1 MRIAVLSPGSAP
13 DLLGVARV
21 ARAQAAALARRGH
34 DVRLVVPEGG
44 EGHAAEP
51 ACGEDEGFDLYR
63 VPLRAAEGSPLGLE
77 RPSVERRVSEAVA
90 GAELVHLHHWATFSS
105 GLVRRLAPQ
114 RPVVVT
120 LHDAF
125 SACPRGSRLPSSLRV
140 ACPRDRELGGCV
152 GCLAPGEP
160 GSSRESLRARLE
172 RRRLAFERELAAAAR
187 ILVPSRYLLRE
198 LEPCLE
204 LPVGRLVLMPH
215 GLCRRLARAPEPRR
229 EARRLCVL
237 HPGPRS
243 RAEGTLDLVRALAP
257 LGRRVRL
264 VLLGPE
270 RERGLDAELREE
282 GRGLDLVLH
291 PGSERATLERAARG
305 AHLMACPSRRPD
317 GYAPE
322 LDEAAALGLRV
333 WTSDRGAYPERLA
346 ALARALGEPLGRV
359 LPAGDPTSWTRAF
372 QALVAGGSFL
382 HDPRLRPGVRLRSA
396 DDAARELELLY
407 ETLVSGSRRR
417 AS

>member
-1 MRIAVLSPGSAP
+1 MRIAILSPGSTPELA
-13 DLLGVARV
+13 GVARV

-34 DVRLVVPEGG
+34 SVRLVVPEGG
-44 EGHAAEP
+44 EGRADEP
-51 ACGEDEGFDLYR
+51 ACCDDEGFELRR
-63 VPLRAAEGSPLGLE
+63 VPLDEREGSPLGLE
-77 RPSVERRVSEAVA
+77 RPALERRLAEAVV
-90 GAELVHLHHWATFSS
+90 GAQLVHLHHWATFSS
-105 GLVRRLAPQ
+105 STVRRLAPEA
-114 RPVVVT
+114 PVVVT

-125 SACPRGSRLPSSLRV
+125 AACPRGSRLPSSLRV
-140 ACPRDRELGGCV
+140 ACPRDRQLSGCAS
-152 GCLAPGEP
+152 CLAQGEP
-160 GSSRESLRARLE
+160 GSSREGLRARLE
-172 RRRLAFERELAAAAR
+172 RRRQAFEGELSAASR

-204 LPVGRLVLMPH
+204 LPIGRLVLMPH
-215 GLCRRLARAPEPRR
+215 GLSRPLARAPEPRR

-237 HPGPRS
+237 HPGPRARS
-243 RAEGTLDLVRALAP
+243 EGTLDLVRALAP

-270 RERGLDAELREE
+270 LERGLDAELREE

-291 PGSERATLERAARG
+291 PGAERATLERAARG
-305 AHLMACPSRRPD
+305 AHLLACPARRPD
-317 GYAPE
+317 GYGPE

-346 ALARALGEPLGRV
+346 SLSRTLGEPLGRV
-359 LPAGDPTSWTRAF
+359 LPAGDPTTWTRAF
-372 QALVAGGSFL
+372 QALVAGGRFL
-382 HDPRLRPGVRLRSA
+382 HDPRLRPGARLRTA